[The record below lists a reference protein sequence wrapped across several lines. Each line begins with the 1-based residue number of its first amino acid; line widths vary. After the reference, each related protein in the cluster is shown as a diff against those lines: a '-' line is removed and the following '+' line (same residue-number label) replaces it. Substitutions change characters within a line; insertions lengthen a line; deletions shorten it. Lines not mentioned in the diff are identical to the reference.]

1 MAIMIPDQIPDGAP
15 QSEKIIFKN
24 LMYAPQ
30 ARNWVVFHSEY
41 VDNPNHPIRPRE
53 IDFLI
58 FTDNCS
64 VICLEAKGGSY
75 EISGKK
81 WYRLPDRELVQPS
94 PPDQAR
100 TAMYALLNEFDTHFG
115 SSSLLSLGCAVAFTD
130 SQFPCDVR
138 KPKQALIIERSD
150 ARNPDRLVKKLA
162 DYADDLPTKQVREI
176 LDTNR
181 EKCMEALEALNN
193 LRSELEKTMIIEPP
207 KTIFRSDLETLR
219 PQLLRLTTA
228 QLNSLNRV
236 SINDRCV
243 IDGAAGTG
251 KTVLA
256 MELARQRCEE
266 GETVALLC
274 SNPYLSYRFDRWTKT
289 LPKNS
294 GGKVVAGTPA
304 TLPSWAF
311 RADNALK
318 NKHQRRLDNS
328 PKLEASLKRGYHLDD
343 KWPSFIDETVEDLG
357 AGDVFDYLI
366 VDEAQNLCDEM
377 FLKLMNVLLK
387 NGLAEGHW
395 TMFGDFTYQNIVSPH
410 LTQNGK
416 DVLRNFGLNWSNDT
430 LQTNCRNTYEIAVDV
445 AKYVDIKSPP
455 MSGVH
460 GPLVQIEYFK
470 SPSELEDT
478 IDNLIHD
485 WQNRNFQ
492 SEQIILLFSGIAD
505 EFDTK
510 RTYNGWKPLNIREI
524 IEKVAPGD
532 TEDVLVPSDSALRN
546 TLRYSDIYDFQGLE
560 SDLAILVIPVTDD
573 QVILEGNVALAR
585 EGHLNRVLYTGMS
598 RAKTMLL
605 IVAHESYKETLELR
619 ANLYDTLKDLK
630 EAT

>member
-75 EISGKK
+75 EINNRE

-94 PPDQAR
+94 PPEQAR
-100 TAMYALLNEFDTHFG
+100 TAMFALQKEFAPHFG

-130 SQFPCDVR
+130 SQFPLDIR
-138 KPKQALIIERSD
+138 KPKQALIIERPD
-150 ARNPDRLVKKLA
+150 ARNPDRLAKKLA

-266 GETVALLC
+266 GDTVALLC

-294 GGKVVAGTPA
+294 GGRVVAGTPA
-304 TLPSWAF
+304 TLPSWVF
-311 RADNALK
+311 RSDNALK

-328 PKLEASLKRGYHLDD
+328 PELETSLKRGYHLDH

-357 AGDVFDYLI
+357 AGGIFDYLI

-377 FLKLMNVLLK
+377 FLKLMNILLK

-416 DVLRNFGLNWSNDT
+416 DVLKNFGLNWSNDT
-430 LQTNCRNTYEIAVDV
+430 LQTNCRNTHEIAVDV
-445 AKYVDIKSPP
+445 AKYVDII
-455 MSGVH
+455 V
-460 GPLVQIEYFK
+460 
-470 SPSELEDT
+470 
-478 IDNLIHD
+478 
-485 WQNRNFQ
+485 
-492 SEQIILLFSGIAD
+492 
-505 EFDTK
+505 
-510 RTYNGWKPLNIREI
+510 EI
-524 IEKVAPGD
+524 IIICTFLRFHRLTLQHCIPIY
-532 TEDVLVPSDSALRN
+532 VLCSRN
-546 TLRYSDIYDFQGLE
+546 LFQ
-560 SDLAILVIPVTDD
+560 
-573 QVILEGNVALAR
+573 
-585 EGHLNRVLYTGMS
+585 
-598 RAKTMLL
+598 
-605 IVAHESYKETLELR
+605 
-619 ANLYDTLKDLK
+619 
-630 EAT
+630 